1 MSCDEMTIEYELFL
15 LFSIIIILILAS
27 FDPLFRTVRLL
38 RKEFFY
44 RKFRRTCSALPASM
58 TVEAAFALPIFI
70 ISMCILMTPIR
81 VLQEQLLLQEEAE
94 YAAELGSS
102 AGYLQEELTGEENG
116 EEEIVQVVRTGELNL
131 PFSAI
136 LPVKGGQYTMVA
148 RRRAWV
154 GRRGGA
160 GREWAG
166 ETPAEI
172 PEDETVYVARN
183 AAKSGRY
190 HLDPSCHYIS
200 NKVIAVE
207 ASGVENLR
215 NASGG
220 RYHPCPS
227 CHPGSQGAV
236 YIFESGDS
244 YHATTACSSLR
255 SYAEAVTRREA
266 EERGLTPCSYCT
278 RRFSAP

>member
-1 MSCDEMTIEYELFL
+1 MSCDEMIIEYGVFQF
-15 LFSIIIILILAS
+15 FSLSINLILAS
-27 FDPLFRTVRLL
+27 CDPLFRTVRLL

-44 RKFRRTCSALPASM
+44 RKSRRTCSALPASM
-58 TVEAAFALPIFI
+58 TVEAAFALPVFI

-81 VLQEQLLLQEEAE
+81 VLDEQLLLQEEAE
-94 YAAELGSS
+94 YAAELRSS
-102 AGYLQEELTGEENG
+102 AGYLRNEFAGEESS
-116 EEEIVQVVRTGELNL
+116 EEEIVQVFRTGELNL
-131 PFSAI
+131 PFSAL
-136 LPVKGGQYTMVA
+136 LPVKGGQYTMAA

-154 GRRGGA
+154 GRPGGA

-166 ETPAEI
+166 DTPEEI
-172 PEDETVYVARN
+172 PEEKTVYVARN

-200 NKVIAVE
+200 NKVIAVD
-207 ASGVENLR
+207 ASGVANLR
-215 NASGG
+215 NASGKH
-220 RYHPCPS
+220 YHPCPS

-244 YHATTACSSLR
+244 YHATPACPSLR
-255 SYAEAVTRREA
+255 SYAEAVTRKEA